1 MRISFIVA
9 NIDLFHFLVNPH
21 FTHALFV
28 AHVVRLIYKDPWRA
42 SFEFIIF
49 IKSSNII
56 SLYLIFAFINHVYCK
71 TLTL

>member
-28 AHVVRLIYKDPWRA
+28 AHVVRLIYEDHWRA
-42 SFEFIIF
+42 LFQFV